1 MIGDT
6 QVITVRGYDL
16 NVVFSPFKIKYCI
29 FILLQEMF
37 VMMLETVH
45 GNKSDFF
52 SIFVFFYKSN
62 FSVLVFEQ

>member
-37 VMMLETVH
+37 VMMLETVT
-45 GNKSDFF
+45 NLISLVFLLFFINTFF
-52 SIFVFFYKSN
+52 SPCV
-62 FSVLVFEQ
+62 

>member
-1 MIGDT
+1 MMGDT

-37 VMMLETVH
+37 VMMLETVT
-45 GNKSDFF
+45 NLISLVFLLFFINTFF
-52 SIFVFFYKSN
+52 SPCV
-62 FSVLVFEQ
+62 